1 MDSDYPFGISK
12 LYKYG
17 KSKNWQCHWQVK
29 NEKKQNVDK
38 YYTEHFMVRL
48 HETH

>member
-1 MDSDYPFGISK
+1 
-12 LYKYG
+12 
-17 KSKNWQCHWQVK
+17 VK